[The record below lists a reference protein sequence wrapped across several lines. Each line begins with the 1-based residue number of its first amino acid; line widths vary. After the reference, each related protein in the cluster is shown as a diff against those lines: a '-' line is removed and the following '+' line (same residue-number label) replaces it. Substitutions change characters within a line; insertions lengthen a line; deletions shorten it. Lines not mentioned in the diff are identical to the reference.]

1 MYIKDLKCY
10 DDMYYVGD
18 VVDIDGSGWV
28 DLETAEKIL
37 LEFNNGVV

>member
-37 LEFNNGVV
+37 LEINNGVV